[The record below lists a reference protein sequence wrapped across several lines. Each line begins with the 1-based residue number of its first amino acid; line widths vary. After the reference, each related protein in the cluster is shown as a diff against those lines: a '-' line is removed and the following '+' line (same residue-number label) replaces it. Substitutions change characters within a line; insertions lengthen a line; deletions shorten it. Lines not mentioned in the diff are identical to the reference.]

1 MHELS
6 LATEMVRTVED
17 VLRKEG
23 AGEVVSIYVS
33 VGALSGV
40 EREPL
45 EFCFPIAAEGTP
57 LAGARLVIEEVPI
70 AVRCG
75 ECEKDSQPE
84 YPMIECVECG
94 SPNVEITAGREFV
107 IKSLEVR

>member
-6 LATEMVRTVED
+6 LATEMVRTVKD

-23 AGEVVSIYVS
+23 ASEVVSIS
-33 VGALSGV
+33 LSIGALSGV

-57 LAGARLVIEEVPI
+57 LAGARLVIEEVPV

-75 ECEKDSQPE
+75 ACEKDSHPE
-84 YPMIECVECG
+84 YPLIECVECG
-94 SPNVEITAGREFV
+94 SSNVEIMAGRDFV